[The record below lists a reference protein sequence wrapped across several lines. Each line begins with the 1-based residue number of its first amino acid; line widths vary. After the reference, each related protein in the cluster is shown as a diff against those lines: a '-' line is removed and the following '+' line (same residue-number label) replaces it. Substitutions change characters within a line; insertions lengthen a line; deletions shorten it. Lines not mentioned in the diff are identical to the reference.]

1 MVDDEFSD
9 SSTEGSVSVVT
20 DVSAV
25 HNDRASQQPYWT
37 QTTRNK
43 PGSSFNLFLLPL
55 LEPTTNN
62 CNSVVNPD
70 VPVGGSK

>member
-25 HNDRASQQPYWT
+25 HNDKARPLFCKVKIDD
-37 QTTRNK
+37 NVVVHK
-43 PGSSFNLFLLPL
+43 IDPGATVCILP
-55 LEPTTNN
+55 
-62 CNSVVNPD
+62 VKH
-70 VPVGGSK
+70 VGDRPI

>member
-25 HNDRASQQPYWT
+25 HNDRAS
-37 QTTRNK
+37 
-43 PGSSFNLFLLPL
+43 
-55 LEPTTNN
+55 
-62 CNSVVNPD
+62 C
-70 VPVGGSK
+70 GGGNIMHIKV